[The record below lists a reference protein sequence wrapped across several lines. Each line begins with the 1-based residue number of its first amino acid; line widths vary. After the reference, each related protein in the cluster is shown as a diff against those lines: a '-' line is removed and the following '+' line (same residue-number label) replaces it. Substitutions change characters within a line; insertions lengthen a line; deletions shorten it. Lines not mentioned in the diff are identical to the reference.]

1 MRKRIK
7 ICHLT
12 VALCSG
18 IIMLIL
24 SLTGCTD
31 RSITGNTNIRMG
43 DLKITIGQISHEG
56 LAYEYL
62 WDGSMESLVIDIPD
76 VTDHDEKITE
86 LGGFANIGVPAWF
99 KISLKPFD
107 DGFEPWTGPYGRS
120 IPEGTKEWEDAENAR
135 IEYMEQNPLYGRI
148 VTYEGDD
155 ESLYDAPISFEQLIF
170 TINLGKNINSIE
182 IDAGIDGKEYIGIR
196 QDDGSIVFYKPAIY
210 FNCNEQNETFYAR
223 DGILYSLKTNEKLDF
238 QIEYPD

>member
-1 MRKRIK
+1 
-7 ICHLT
+7 
-12 VALCSG
+12 
-18 IIMLIL
+18 
-24 SLTGCTD
+24 
-31 RSITGNTNIRMG
+31 
-43 DLKITIGQISHEG
+43 
-56 LAYEYL
+56 
-62 WDGSMESLVIDIPD
+62 MESLVIDIPD

-107 DGFEPWTGPYGRS
+107 DGFEPWTGPYGKP
-120 IPEGTKEWEDAENAR
+120 IPEGTREWEDAENAR
-135 IEYMEQNPLYGRI
+135 IEYMKQNPLYGRI

-196 QDDGSIVFYKPAIY
+196 KDDGSIVFYKPAIY